1 MLNINRLRQPIPSHS
16 INSGRKVMAL
26 LRLLHPFEDV
36 HASSGLQ
43 SGCGL
48 LPGFRKPLSYLR
60 GHRSPSPSW
69 REGCLTEVGSHLCLY
84 EPIDSASQGILSPGD
99 CWGRD
104 PLPSMVRA
112 LPVTSEKKKR
122 QTLEVIVQLLSRV

>member
-1 MLNINRLRQPIPSHS
+1 M
-16 INSGRKVMAL
+16 

-36 HASSGLQ
+36 LASSGLQ
-43 SGCGL
+43 WGCGL
-48 LPGFRKPLSYLR
+48 LTGFRKWLSYLR
-60 GHRSPSPSW
+60 GHRTPSPSW
-69 REGCLTEVGSHLCLY
+69 REGCLAEVGSHLCLY
-84 EPIDSASQGILSPGD
+84 ELIDSASQGDCFRILSPDD

-122 QTLEVIVQLLSRV
+122 QALEVIVQLLSRV